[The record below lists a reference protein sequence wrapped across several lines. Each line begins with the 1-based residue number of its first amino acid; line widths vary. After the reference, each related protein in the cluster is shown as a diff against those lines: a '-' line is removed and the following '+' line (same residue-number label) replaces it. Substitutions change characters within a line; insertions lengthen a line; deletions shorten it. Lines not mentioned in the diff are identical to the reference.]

1 MIDGRCYHVIK
12 YAAFASPWWMAT
24 GKLKRFNMKN
34 GQTKKRSR
42 HTRYKV
48 GICKMTVTVDNEDKV
63 RADRKASRE
72 GYADT
77 SAWLRGLI
85 HEAVW
90 DEPLLPED
98 YDKLKAMMAK
108 QEA

>member
-1 MIDGRCYHVIK
+1 MDSK
-12 YAAFASPWWMAT
+12 KP
-24 GKLKRFNMKN
+24 KKKN
-34 GQTKKRSR
+34 TR
-42 HTRYKV
+42 HARYRV
-48 GICKMTVTVDNEDKV
+48 GVCKMTVTVDNEDCV
-63 RADRKASRE
+63 RAKRKAKNE

-98 YDKLKAMMAK
+98 YDELKAMREK
-108 QEA
+108 QED

>member
-1 MIDGRCYHVIK
+1 M
-12 YAAFASPWWMAT
+12 SNE
-24 GKLKRFNMKN
+24 KR
-34 GQTKKRSR
+34 KRTR
-42 HTRYKV
+42 HARYKV
-48 GICKMTVTVDNEDKV
+48 GVCKMTVTVDNEDCV
-63 RADRKASRE
+63 RAKRKSARE

-98 YDKLKAMMAK
+98 YEELKRMREK

>member
-1 MIDGRCYHVIK
+1 MSKTVE
-12 YAAFASPWWMAT
+12 
-24 GKLKRFNMKN
+24 
-34 GQTKKRSR
+34 TKKRTR
-42 HTRYKV
+42 HARYKV
-48 GICKMTVTVDNEDKV
+48 GVCKMTVTVDNEDCV
-63 RADRKASRE
+63 RAKRKSARE

-98 YDKLKAMMAK
+98 YEELKRMREK